1 MREFYFS
8 SLVSPEFFTFHISF
22 SVYLFPLRFHYRGE
36 RKSINTFPSLPGN
49 LLIRI
54 IQFIR
59 CIFFFFFP
67 MLPRAT
73 ALLNF
78 LPLQSQIFLPATN
91 SFLFEGPQASL
102 RVLRLPLTLPLRS
115 FLLLHPQNTQ
125 WRMKGVGPDHAGPYR
140 PL

>member
-59 CIFFFFFP
+59 CIFFFFFSHV
-67 MLPRAT
+67 AT
-73 ALLNF
+73 GNSIAKLSASTESDLSSCYQQLSLCFPLGLL
-78 LPLQSQIFLPATN
+78 
-91 SFLFEGPQASL
+91 EGPQASTDTPL
-102 RVLRLPLTLPLRS
+102 KVLPAASSSKHAMENEGSGARS
-115 FLLLHPQNTQ
+115 CRAL
-125 WRMKGVGPDHAGPYR
+125 
-140 PL
+140 